1 MENYQNPSDPQNYQ
15 NPGFNNGNTNFIPT
29 KLPNA
34 TAVLVLGILSIIG
47 CCFYGIGVVFGIIAL
62 VLASKDMKLY
72 KSNPNAYTNYSTLNT
87 GRILAII
94 GIVLFVVSII
104 IFVAMGSI
112 VGWDALF
119 NEELAKQRME
129 EWMQQNQ

>member
-15 NPGFNNGNTNFIPT
+15 NSGFNNGNNNIVPSN
-29 KLPNA
+29 LPNA

-94 GIVLFVVSII
+94 GIVLFIVSII
-104 IFVAMGSI
+104 ILLAMGSI